1 MIRGGVGSFQ
11 FLYGNNIE
19 MNSLLQAAGILVL
32 LDLFWIATGGIY
44 ARALTEK
51 IQGHALHMRYLAAIP
66 VYLFLA
72 YMILETT
79 SDKQAFLYGLCI
91 YGVYDFTT
99 LALFSDY
106 DWTFALADTLWG
118 GCLFFLARRA
128 IKALHVSRT

>member
-1 MIRGGVGSFQ
+1 MKQ
-11 FLYGNNIE
+11 
-19 MNSLLQAAGILVL
+19 LLKVAGILVL

-44 ARALTEK
+44 ARHLTEK
-51 IQGHALHMRYLAAIP
+51 IQGSPLRVRYLAAIP

-79 SDKQAFLYGLCI
+79 SDTQAFLYGLCI

-106 DWTFALADTLWG
+106 DWTFAVADTLWG
-118 GCLFFLARRA
+118 GTLFFLGRRA
-128 IKALHVSRT
+128 IKALL